1 MKKKLW
7 VILLAAAVLLIS
19 VSAVFAFDFAPQLEI
34 LEGVDLFDGIS
45 DTIGKIGTQ
54 MVADG
59 ASNLLKDGFNKFL
72 LWIGI
77 KKPPTF
83 WEENKTVVTVAL
95 IGLAILIGMIIY
107 DRSKARG
114 RTQHRRARS
123 DSFSFDDR
131 DADIFGDGEKSAGFD
146 QPRRSGAYRSRRPD
160 RDPFSDQQTDLF
172 SDGRSAAP
180 HGMAASR
187 LIGLEGDYAGKS
199 IPLSRDTLTI
209 GRSRDCNLVMRNYVK
224 GISKTHCA
232 IRFSSSRGAYQ
243 IMDLGSTYGTYVNGK
258 KIAPKTAKTLNRN
271 DVINLGSKRVGFR
284 VS

>member
-34 LEGVDLFDGIS
+34 LEGADFFDGIS

-114 RTQHRRARS
+114 GARHRRARS
-123 DSFSFDDR
+123 GSFSFDDR
-131 DADIFGDGEKSAGFD
+131 DADIFGDDG
-146 QPRRSGAYRSRRPD
+146 RSGAYRSRRPS
-160 RDPFSDQQTDLF
+160 RDPFSDQPTDLF
-172 SDGRSAAP
+172 GDGRSDAP
-180 HGMAASR
+180 RGAGASR

-243 IMDLGSTYGTYVNGK
+243 IMDMGSTYGTYVNGK